1 MKILRRDILHQFVKK
16 HADVENQV
24 ANWLSETEEASWSTP
39 NDVKKRYPSASF
51 LKDRVVI
58 FNIKGNHYRLE
69 VQIAYNSQIAS
80 ILWIG
85 THAEYDKRNKER

>member
-1 MKILRRDILHQFVKK
+1 MKILRRDILHQFVTK
-16 HADVENQV
+16 HADVGNQV
-24 ANWLSETEEASWSTP
+24 ATWLAETEDASWQTP
-39 NDVKKRYPSASF
+39 NDVKKRYPSASL

-58 FNIKGNHYRLE
+58 FNVKGNNYRLE
-69 VQIAYNSQIAS
+69 AQIAYNSQTVL

>member
-1 MKILRRDILHQFVKK
+1 MKILRRDILHQFVTN
-16 HADVENQV
+16 HADVGKQIG
-24 ANWLSETEEASWSTP
+24 NWLLEAEEASWSTP
-39 NDVKKRYPSASF
+39 NDIKQRYPNASF

-69 VQIAYNSQIAS
+69 VQVAYNSQTVLIT
-80 ILWIG
+80 WIG